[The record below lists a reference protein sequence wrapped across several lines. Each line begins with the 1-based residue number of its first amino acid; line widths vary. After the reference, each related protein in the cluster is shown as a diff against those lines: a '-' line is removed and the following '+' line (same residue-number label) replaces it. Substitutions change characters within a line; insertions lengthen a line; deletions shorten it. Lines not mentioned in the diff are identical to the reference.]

1 MNGFCS
7 HYSIDMKDCFSYTP
21 STKKEVLIKFLYSL
35 HEKGNSYQKKLMRM
49 LAILFFAFG
58 LLFTAPLNDRG
69 VFAQEI
75 HLLGGVVQ
83 ERDSR
88 DRSYSW
94 AVQYLH
100 DLNEHWAV
108 SLSWLNEG
116 HFEHHHRDGHTL
128 QLWTRTKALGER
140 VVLAAGIGPYQYYDT
155 QLAREGASYVDSHG
169 WDAIAS
175 LSATWRMDNRWL
187 FSVQSNFIE
196 TSRSLDTFS
205 LLAGIGYQLEAPHSP
220 DQTLPS
226 ASKTEDT
233 TPNEITFLG
242 GQTIVNSRDSENATS
257 WMVEYR
263 RSLGRYFDW
272 TIGWLNEGNPDPI
285 RRDGLITQ
293 LWLVRPFFEDRLT
306 LGVGTGPYVALD
318 KRRKPDDDELTVAG
332 LVTLSAAYQFRPPW
346 SIRISWNRI
355 VTDYN
360 RDTDV
365 LLVGIGFRF

>member
-1 MNGFCS
+1 MFDPKNSWLALTAIYEGLVF
-7 HYSIDMKDCFSYTP
+7 DK
-21 STKKEVLIKFLYSL
+21 SL
-35 HEKGNSYQKKLMRM
+35 PGVALLMRIP
-49 LAILFFAFG
+49 AIVFFALA
-58 LLFTAPLNDRG
+58 LLFIPPIGNHEII
-69 VFAQEI
+69 AQEI
-75 HLLGGVVQ
+75 HFLGGVVQ

-128 QLWTRTKALGER
+128 QFWARTKPLWKR
-140 VVLAAGIGPYQYYDT
+140 VVLAAGIGPCQYYDT
-155 QLAREGASYVDSHG
+155 KLAWEGASYVDSHG
-169 WDAIAS
+169 WGAIAS

-205 LLAGIGYQLEAPHSP
+205 MLAGIGYQLEAPRSP

-226 ASKTEDT
+226 APKTEDT

-242 GQTIVNSRDSENATS
+242 GQTIVNSRDSENVTS

-263 RSLGRYFDW
+263 RSLGRYLDW
-272 TIGWLNEGNPDPI
+272 TIGWLNEGNPGPI
-285 RRDGLITQ
+285 RRYGLITQ
-293 LWLVRPFFEDRLT
+293 LCLVRLFFDDRLT
-306 LGVGTGPYVALD
+306 LGVGAGPYVALD
-318 KRRKPDDDELTVAG
+318 EYRKPESGGDDEPTVAG
-332 LVTLSAAYQFRPPW
+332 LITLSAAYQFRPPW

-355 VTDYN
+355 VTNYN

-365 LLVGIGFRF
+365 LLAGIGFRF